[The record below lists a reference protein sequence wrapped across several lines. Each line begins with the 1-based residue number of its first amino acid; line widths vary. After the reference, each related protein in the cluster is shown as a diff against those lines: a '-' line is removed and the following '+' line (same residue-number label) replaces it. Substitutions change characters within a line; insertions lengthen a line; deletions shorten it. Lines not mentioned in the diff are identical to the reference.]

1 MIKIVKLPDII
12 QQQGKKFRTIFKNK
26 AQYKHFK
33 EYVTGL
39 MLCENKTFMGI
50 QSKYIDASSINSLDH
65 FMIRAEW
72 SENEINDKR
81 ISHLQQRIDTASKPE
96 GVVSLDDT
104 LTHKTGKHID
114 DAEYHF
120 DHSTGKYVLGH
131 NLVSTQY
138 KDRQVSYPLD
148 YRPYYRKPTKKELQQ
163 QYKKLDKQ
171 MNFFQPQQYLL
182 EKLKLLLNYQRR
194 LQRFK
199 SKIALAME
207 LIHHAEAMGI
217 KAKTYLFD
225 SWFLCKLI
233 ITVIGSYGK
242 NWISVLKS
250 NRNLMIK
257 NQKMPVSDYIKTIPQ
272 SCYRQITTKAGKCYW
287 VFSKVVQVCS
297 LGKVRLV
304 ISYNN
309 HRLSGDPV
317 VFVTN
322 RKDWEPVKILSTYE
336 LRWSIDAFYRDAKQH
351 LGLEAYQLRTGKGI
365 KRHWYLV
372 FLAYTVLMLNVQQSK
387 LLRRFKANLSTIGES
402 SRALADEVTMS
413 LILWIYKNF
422 KNNNQ
427 VDEVLQ
433 CLIN

>member
-1 MIKIVKLPDII
+1 MIKIMKLPAII
-12 QQQGKKFRTIFKNK
+12 QQHGKKFRTIFKNK

-50 QSKYIDASSINSLDH
+50 QSKYVDASSINSLDH

-72 SENEINDKR
+72 PENELNNKR
-81 ISHLQQRIDTASKPE
+81 IAHLQQRNDTASKPD

-104 LTHKTGKHID
+104 LTHKTGKHMD

-138 KDRQVSYPLD
+138 KDRNVSYPLD
-148 YRPYYRKPTKKELQQ
+148 YRPYYRKPTKKQLQQ
-163 QYKKLDKQ
+163 QYKKLAKQ
-171 MNFFQPQQYLL
+171 MNLFQPQHYLI
-182 EKLKLLLNYQRR
+182 EKLKLLLAYQRR

-199 SKIALAME
+199 SKIELAIE
-207 LIHHAEAMGI
+207 LIHQAEASGI
-217 KAKTYLFD
+217 KAKTYVFD
-225 SWFLCKLI
+225 SWFLCQAI
-233 ITVIGSYGK
+233 INVITGYGK
-242 NWISVLKS
+242 DWISVLKS
-250 NRNLMIK
+250 NRNLIIK
-257 NQKMPVSDYIKTIPQ
+257 DQKMQVSDYIKTIPQ
-272 SCYRQITTKAGKCYW
+272 SAYRQIKTKAGKCYG

-309 HRLSGDPV
+309 PTLTGDPV

-351 LGLEAYQLRTGKGI
+351 LGLEAYQLRTAKGI

-387 LLRRFKANLSTIGES
+387 LLRRLKANLSTIGQS

-413 LILWIYKNF
+413 LILWIYKSF
-422 KNNNQ
+422 KNNKN

>member
-1 MIKIVKLPDII
+1 MIKIIKLPAII
-12 QQQGKKFRTIFKNK
+12 QKHGIKFRNIFKNK

-50 QSKYIDASSINSLDH
+50 QSKYVDASSINSLDH

-81 ISHLQQRIDTASKPE
+81 ISHLQQRNDTASKPE
-96 GVVSLDDT
+96 GVISLDDT
-104 LTHKTGKHID
+104 LTHKTGKHMD

-120 DHSTGKYVLGH
+120 DHSTRKYVLGH

-138 KDRQVSYPLD
+138 KDRNVSYPLD
-148 YRPYYRKPTKKELQQ
+148 YRQYYRKPTKKQLNK
-163 QYKKLDKQ
+163 QYNKLDKQ
-171 MNFFQPQQYLL
+171 IDVFQPKQYLI
-182 EKLKLLLNYQRR
+182 EKLKLLLDYQRR

-199 SKIALAME
+199 SKIALAIE
-207 LIHHAEAMGI
+207 LIHHAEAIGL

-225 SWFLCKLI
+225 SWFLCKVI
-233 ITVIGSYGK
+233 VTVIGSYGK
-242 NWISVLKS
+242 DWISVLKS
-250 NRNLMIK
+250 NRNVMIK
-257 NQKMPVSDYIKTIPQ
+257 NQKMSVSDYIKTIPK
-272 SCYRQITTKAGKCYW
+272 SCYRQIKTKGGNFYW
-287 VFSKVVQVCS
+287 VFSKVVHVCS

-309 HRLSGDPV
+309 NKLTGDPV
-317 VFVTN
+317 IFVTN

-365 KRHWYLV
+365 KRHWYMV
-372 FLAYTVLMLNVQQSK
+372 FLAYTFLMLNVQQSK
-387 LLRRFKANLSTIGES
+387 LLRRLKANLTTIGES

-422 KNNNQ
+422 KNNNH
-427 VDEVLQ
+427 VDEVVQ